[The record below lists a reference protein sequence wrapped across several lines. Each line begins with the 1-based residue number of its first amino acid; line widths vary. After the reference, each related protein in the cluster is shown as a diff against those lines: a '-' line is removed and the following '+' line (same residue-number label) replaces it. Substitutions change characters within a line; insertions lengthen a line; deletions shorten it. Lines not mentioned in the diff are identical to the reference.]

1 MRYILV
7 ILLFVIFGYALALVL
22 ANSTEVAVNL
32 VFSQVPQMRVGLLLI
47 LTLILGVLIGLLLG
61 VQVFRVFQRNWEIGR
76 LKKEIEQLRLQQI
89 QAASAAAAAAKHERA
104 VHDISP
110 INPTH

>member
-1 MRYILV
+1 MRYVLV
-7 ILLFVIFGYALALVL
+7 ILLFVMFGYALALVL

-47 LTLILGVLIGLLLG
+47 LTLFLGVLIGLLLG
-61 VQVFRVFQRNWEIGR
+61 VQVFRVFQRGWEIGR

-89 QAASAAAAAAKHERA
+89 QAASAAAMAAKHERT
-104 VHDISP
+104 VHDITP
-110 INPTH
+110 TNPPL